1 MELHHLCASVCSCGL
16 HDVCVYL
23 PSAVAFLAN
32 VMVFHVRT
40 GGEGR
45 EG

>member
-1 MELHHLCASVCSCGL
+1 MELHHLCTSVCSCGL

-23 PSAVAFLAN
+23 QSTVAFLAN

-40 GGEGR
+40 GGKGR